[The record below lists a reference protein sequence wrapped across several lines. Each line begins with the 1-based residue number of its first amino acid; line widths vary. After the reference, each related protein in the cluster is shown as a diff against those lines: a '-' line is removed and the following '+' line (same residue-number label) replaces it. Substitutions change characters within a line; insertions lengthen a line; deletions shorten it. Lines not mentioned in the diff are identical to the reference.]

1 MKKILTMLVVLVM
14 SLSSVSLF
22 AEDAPQTPQTPQP
35 PVEEPAGFSEF
46 YIEKMHSTLLT
57 SGIDEPLIFD
67 LANRNY
73 ETAYKVMVSVSGE
86 GDAAKFFSI
95 SDNDRDYYYID
106 TFYTKHR
113 VSTTLRI
120 APNTPDGQY
129 KLNIKVSFLN
139 KDNVAKETTLTQTV
153 YVKSQIFSL
162 PYVKNVTFD
171 KDAIG
176 KDNKAK
182 MIVTIV
188 NPTDKPIENISVG
201 LNSDAKTSFSLY
213 ENFKPATI
221 LEIPAK
227 DEAKVEFSVY
237 LASGMSTGN
246 YPVSFDMSFRENN
259 DIVKA
264 YTEAVF
270 VQVNRTA
277 DADGD
282 KALAS
287 TPRIIVEN
295 YSTDIEQIKAGQPFT
310 LKFTL
315 KNTSTSTAVK
325 NMKITVSSSISSS
338 TGTTQGTG
346 GEVFFAA
353 EGSNSFFVN
362 SLGSNATVENEIKLM
377 TKQDVE
383 PGVYQVELSLD
394 YEDQNQK
401 QYQTKETIAFPVVQE
416 QRLDVLGL
424 NIPTDAMAGEIIPVN
439 FQYINKG
446 KSTIYNFSIALE
458 GNFTLDGGDFYV
470 GNLQAGYNDYFDNSI
485 IPTGEGE
492 QKGAIVLKYEDSQG
506 NAQEKR
512 EEFTINISA
521 MPDMGGDMMF
531 DENGN
536 PITPDGNIDAM
547 KPIDTNKKGM
557 GVLGWIIVV
566 AVVGGGTVVTIV
578 IIKKKRK
585 AKLVGADNEEN

>member
-22 AEDAPQTPQTPQP
+22 AEDPIIPPPQ
-35 PVEEPAGFSEF
+35 EEKPAGFSEF

-73 ETAYKVMVSVSGE
+73 EMAKKVMISVSGE
-86 GDAAKFFSI
+86 GDAANFFSI
-95 SDNDRDYYYID
+95 SDNDKDYYYID
-106 TFYTKHR
+106 TFYSKHR
-113 VSTTLRI
+113 VSTNLRI

-129 KLNIKVSFLN
+129 KLNIKISFLN
-139 KDNVAKETTLTQTV
+139 KDDVAKDVTITQTV
-153 YVKSQIFSL
+153 YVKGQIFSL
-162 PYVKNVTFD
+162 PYVKNVSFD

-188 NPTDKPIENISVG
+188 NPTDKAIENISVG

-213 ENFKPATI
+213 ENFKPSTI

-237 LASGMSTGN
+237 LASGMATGN
-246 YPVSFDMSFRENN
+246 YPVSFDLSFRENN

-282 KALAS
+282 KAAAS
-287 TPRIIVEN
+287 TPRIIVGN
-295 YSTDIEQIKAGQPFT
+295 YSTDVEQIKAGQPFT

-315 KNTSTSTAVK
+315 KNTSTATAVK
-325 NMKITVSSSISSS
+325 NMKITVSSSMSSG
-338 TGTTQGTG
+338 TGATQGTG

-353 EGSNSFFVN
+353 EGSNSFYV
-362 SLGSNATVENEIKLM
+362 SALGAGATTEHEIKLM

-383 PGVYQVELSLD
+383 PGVYQVELGLD
-394 YEDQNQK
+394 YEDNNQK
-401 QYQTKETIAFPVVQE
+401 QFQTKETIAFPVVQE
-416 QRLDVLGL
+416 QRLDVIGL
-424 NIPTDAMAGEIIPVN
+424 NVPTDAMLGDFIPVN

-446 KSTIYNFSIALE
+446 
-458 GNFTLDGGDFYV
+458 
-470 GNLQAGYNDYFDNSI
+470 
-485 IPTGEGE
+485 
-492 QKGAIVLKYEDSQG
+492 
-506 NAQEKR
+506 
-512 EEFTINISA
+512 
-521 MPDMGGDMMF
+521 
-531 DENGN
+531 
-536 PITPDGNIDAM
+536 
-547 KPIDTNKKGM
+547 
-557 GVLGWIIVV
+557 
-566 AVVGGGTVVTIV
+566 
-578 IIKKKRK
+578 
-585 AKLVGADNEEN
+585 